1 VSETTPPVLELR
13 DVAKRYRSAAGGGG
27 QVAALDGVSMSVTA
41 GEFVAVRGPSGCG
54 KTTLL
59 LAAGALLAGDS
70 GQVLLDGQDPYLLN
84 PNQRARLRAGKLGF
98 VFQQFHLVPYLT
110 VLENV
115 LSPCLALAAEDGEA
129 RARQLIEHF
138 GLTGRMHHTPGEL
151 SIGERQR
158 TALARALLNRPRLLL
173 ADEPTGN
180 LDADSAR
187 AVLDYLG
194 EFARDG
200 GAVLLV
206 THDDRAAAYAPRT
219 VRMDK
224 GKIVSGGDK

>member
-1 VSETTPPVLELR
+1 MR
-13 DVAKRYRSAAGGGG
+13 NVAKRYRAAAGGGGG
-27 QVAALDGVSMSVTA
+27 QVAALDGVSLSLAA

-59 LAAGALLAGDS
+59 LAAGALLAGDE
-70 GQVLLDGQDPYLLN
+70 GQVLIDGQDPYRLGSD
-84 PNQRARLRAGKLGF
+84 QRARFRAGKLGF

-115 LSPCLALAAEDGEA
+115 LSPCLALPAEDGER
-129 RARQLIEHF
+129 RAMQLIEHF
-138 GLTGRMHHTPGEL
+138 GLTERIHHTPGEL
-151 SIGERQR
+151 STGERQR

-187 AVLDYLG
+187 AVLDYLA

-219 VRMDK
+219 VRMEK
-224 GKIVSGGDK
+224 GRILSGGGT